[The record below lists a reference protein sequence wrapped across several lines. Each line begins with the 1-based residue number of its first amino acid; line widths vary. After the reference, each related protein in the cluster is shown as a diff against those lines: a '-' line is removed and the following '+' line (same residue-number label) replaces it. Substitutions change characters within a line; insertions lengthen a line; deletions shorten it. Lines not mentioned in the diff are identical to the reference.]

1 MSVTRRQ
8 HPTGKVTW
16 RAKVFFEGWVIAQ
29 RSFERRVDAKRWEAD
44 QLAKLD
50 AGSWIDRRAGG

>member
-1 MSVTRRQ
+1 MSVTRRA
-8 HPTGKVTW
+8 HPTGNVTW
-16 RAKVFFEGWVIAQ
+16 RAKVFFEGRVIAQ

-50 AGSWIDRRAGG
+50 AGS